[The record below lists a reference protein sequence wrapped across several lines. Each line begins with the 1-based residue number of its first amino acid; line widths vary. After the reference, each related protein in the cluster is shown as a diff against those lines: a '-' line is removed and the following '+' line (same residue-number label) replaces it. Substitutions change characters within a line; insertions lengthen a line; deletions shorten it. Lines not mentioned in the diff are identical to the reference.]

1 MQLQAVNAVNSL
13 KSLIEKLHAT
23 ANEAIGNFT
32 ELQRDLQELEELRKN
47 KSDFE
52 KSGKILLNNDCDIE
66 ELKGELAK
74 LKKSQDSEK
83 EANASLK
90 TQLDVLGQSE
100 ISVCSIVCVLA
111 LYRMCVC
118 VCVCACACE

>member
-13 KSLIEKLHAT
+13 KYLIEKLHAT

-90 TQLDVLGQSE
+90 TQ
-100 ISVCSIVCVLA
+100 
-111 LYRMCVC
+111 
-118 VCVCACACE
+118 